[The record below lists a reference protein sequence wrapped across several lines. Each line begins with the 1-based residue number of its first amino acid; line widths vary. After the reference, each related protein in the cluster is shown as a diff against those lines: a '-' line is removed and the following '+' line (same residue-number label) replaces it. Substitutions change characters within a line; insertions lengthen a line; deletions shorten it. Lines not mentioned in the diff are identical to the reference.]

1 MTSPDDACN
10 PGTPEPGH
18 ARPGRA
24 GPGRAGR
31 RRAATGHPAPDHAGS
46 VLCRLLIGHPDVV
59 DIEILGQTE
68 ILAGI
73 TSYSLGLRL
82 PGGRELYIDV
92 EDAPVVPPG
101 AAGRPGAAAPP
112 GAAGPFGA
120 TGS

>member
-10 PGTPEPGH
+10 PGTPRPGH
-18 ARPGRA
+18 A

-31 RRAATGHPAPDHAGS
+31 RRPAPGHLAPDHAGS

-73 TSYSLGLRL
+73 TSYSLGVLL

-92 EDAPVVPPG
+92 EDAPVLPPG
-101 AAGRPGAAAPP
+101 VAGRPGAATPP
-112 GAAGPFGA
+112 GAAGPPGTA
-120 TGS
+120 